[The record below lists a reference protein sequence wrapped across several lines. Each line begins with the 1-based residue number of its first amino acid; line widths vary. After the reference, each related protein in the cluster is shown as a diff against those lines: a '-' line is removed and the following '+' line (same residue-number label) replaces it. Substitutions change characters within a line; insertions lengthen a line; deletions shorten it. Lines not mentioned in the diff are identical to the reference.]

1 MLGDTVRGM
10 KPRVPIERL
19 TADFEAGLN
28 PTRIAAKHGMSREAV
43 RWRLNRWRP
52 GCVNR
57 RFRRQQ
63 YEKLVEKLSASGKR
77 LRRRIERDRRI
88 VEDARRGMTFNA
100 IGRKYGLSG
109 SFVAW
114 LAVRRG
120 VPKRRTCTRQRDAE
134 WLALHEQGLTINQ
147 IAARARRPWSTVREG
162 IARARH
168 GYVFRE
174 REFNR

>member
-1 MLGDTVRGM
+1 MRGA
-10 KPRVPIERL
+10 KPRVPLNRL
-19 TADFEAGLN
+19 VADFEAGLN
-28 PTRIAAKHGMSREAV
+28 TLQIATKHGMSREAV
-43 RWRLNRWRP
+43 RWRLNQWKP

-63 YEKLVEKLSASGKR
+63 YERLVEKLSASTER
-77 LRRRIERDRRI
+77 MRSRIDRDRRI
-88 VEDARRGMTFNA
+88 VDDARSGMTFNA

-120 VPKRRTCTRQRDAE
+120 VPKRRVCTRQRDAE
-134 WLALHEQGLTINQ
+134 WLAMHEQGLTVKEV
-147 IAARARRPWSTVREG
+147 AARVGKPWSTVREG
-162 IARARH
+162 IVRVRD